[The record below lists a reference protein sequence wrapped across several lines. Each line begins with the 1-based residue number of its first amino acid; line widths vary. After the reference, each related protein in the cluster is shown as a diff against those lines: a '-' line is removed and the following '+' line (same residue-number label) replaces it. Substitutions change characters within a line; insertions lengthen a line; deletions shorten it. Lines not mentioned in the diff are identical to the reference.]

1 MSGVQDIINAID
13 SGDSV
18 AIDDAF
24 NKEMAARVSDRLDTM
39 RQDVAQNMFKSPE
52 AEVEDLA
59 ADDGEIADLETTE
72 EPVEATTEDQPIEDV
87 VETEVEAEAQ
97 DSAEEPAPDVE
108 VETVEQED

>member
-59 ADDGEIADLETTE
+59 ADEGETADLE
-72 EPVEATTEDQPIEDV
+72 ATAEDQPIEDV

-97 DSAEEPAPDVE
+97 DSAEEPAPDVD

>member
-1 MSGVQDIINAID
+1 MSGVNDIIDAIQ

-52 AEVEDLA
+52 VEVEDLA
-59 ADDGEIADLETTE
+59 TDEGETNDLETIEEPTE
-72 EPVEATTEDQPIEDV
+72 EQPIEDV

-97 DSAEEPAPDVE
+97 DSTEESAPDVE